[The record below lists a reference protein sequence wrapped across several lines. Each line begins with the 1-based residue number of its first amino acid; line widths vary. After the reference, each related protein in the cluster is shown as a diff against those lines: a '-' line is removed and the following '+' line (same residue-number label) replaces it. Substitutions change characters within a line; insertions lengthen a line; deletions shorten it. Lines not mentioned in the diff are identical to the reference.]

1 MKKKLLTIVLGI
13 LGVLMAVGGVW
24 WLTASDGEL
33 LNPLGLINWREKK
46 ENKLEVMGFLPTW
59 MIGKTLVYGEEI
71 DRLVFLGI
79 EVGEDGGLIWE
90 LQSNKMNSENY
101 KVIFEEVKRRGNK
114 NILGI
119 KQFDDNKLN
128 ILLADEVARK
138 RAVEEIKKLVDEKEF
153 DGVNVDFEFQGDPL
167 AVLGEE
173 TGLFLEELR
182 EAGVGEISLDVF
194 ANTVIKG
201 GDESLN
207 KLMTRLDHL
216 VVMAYDFH
224 RPGVDFVGPVAPIGS
239 PVGKRNIVEV
249 VEKMVVVGLDKEKMI
264 LAYPLYGYEWK
275 TETSEFGAKV
285 IRGWYQMASFRRVA
299 EMIGENEEINTERQ
313 LLVGWDEESMSPWLS
328 FVEDGEIRQ
337 IYYEDYESLKIKLDL
352 AKQYGVSG
360 VGFWALGYEGKEPVF
375 WKNMDRLLVKSD

>member
-1 MKKKLLTIVLGI
+1 MKKKLLIIV
-13 LGVLMAVGGVW
+13 LGVLMVGGGVW
-24 WLTASDGEL
+24 WFRASDGEL
-33 LNPLGLINWREKK
+33 LNPLGLINWREKEEK
-46 ENKLEVMGFLPTW
+46 KLEVMGFLPTW

-79 EVGEDGGLIWE
+79 EVGEDGGLVWE
-90 LQSNKMNSENY
+90 LQSNKVNSENY
-101 KVIFEEVKRRGNK
+101 MVIFEEINRRGNK

-128 ILLADEVARK
+128 ILLADDEARK
-138 RAVEEIKKLVDEKEF
+138 RAVEEIKELVEEKGFE
-153 DGVNVDFEFQGDPL
+153 GVNVDFEFQGDPL
-167 AVLGEE
+167 AVLGEGM
-173 TGLFLEELR
+173 GLFLDELR

-201 GDESLN
+201 GDENLT
-207 KLMTRLDHL
+207 KLMGRLDHL

-224 RPGVDFVGPVAPIGS
+224 RPGVNFVGPVAPIGS
-239 PVGKRNIVEV
+239 PPGKRNIVEV

-285 IRGWYQMASFRRVA
+285 IRGWYQMASWNRVKNLIETA
-299 EMIGENEEINTERQ
+299 DANA
-313 LLVGWDEESMSPWLS
+313 LVVKWDEESMSPWLS
-328 FVEDGEIRQ
+328 FVEEGEIRQ

-360 VGFWALGYEGKEPVF
+360 VGFWALGYEGKDPVF
-375 WKNMDRLLVKSD
+375 WKNLDRLLVKSE

>member
-1 MKKKLLTIVLGI
+1 MKKKRLIIVLGI
-13 LGVLMAVGGVW
+13 LGGLLVAGGVW
-24 WLTASDGEL
+24 WLRVNDGEL
-33 LNPLGLINWREKK
+33 LNPLGLANWREK
-46 ENKLEVMGFLPTW
+46 EEDKLEVMGFLPTW

-79 EVGEDGGLIWE
+79 EVSEDGGLVWE
-90 LQSNKMNSENY
+90 LQSNKVNSENY
-101 KVIFEEVKRRGNK
+101 MVIFEEIKRRGNK

-128 ILLADEVARK
+128 VLLADDEARK
-138 RAVEEIKKLVDEKEF
+138 RAVKEIKDLVEEKGF

-173 TGLFLEELR
+173 FGLFLDELR
-182 EAGVGEISLDVF
+182 EAGVGEISVDVF

-201 GDESLN
+201 GEENLI
-207 KLMTRLDHL
+207 KLMGRLDHL

-239 PVGKRNIVEV
+239 PPGKRNIVEV
-249 VEKMVVVGLDKEKMI
+249 VEKMVSAGLDKEKMI

-285 IRGWYQMASFRRVA
+285 IRGWYQMASWNRVNNLIETA
-299 EMIGENEEINTERQ
+299 DASA
-313 LLVGWDEESMSPWLS
+313 LVVKWDEESMSPWLS

-352 AKQYGVSG
+352 AKQYGVNG

-375 WKNMDRLLVKSD
+375 WKNLDQFLVKSE

>member
-1 MKKKLLTIVLGI
+1 VKKKLLVIVLGL
-13 LGVLMAVGGVW
+13 LGVLMAAGGFW
-24 WLTASDGEL
+24 WLKTSDGEL
-33 LNPLGLINWREKK
+33 LNPLGLINWREKE

-59 MIGKTLVYGEEI
+59 MVGKTLVYGEEI

-79 EVGEDGGLIWE
+79 EVDEDGGLVWE
-90 LQSNKMNSENY
+90 LQSNKVNSENY
-101 KVIFEEVKRRGNK
+101 MVIFEEIKRRGNK

-119 KQFDDNKLN
+119 KQFDYNKLN
-128 ILLADEVARK
+128 ILLADDEARK
-138 RAVEEIKKLVDEKEF
+138 RAVGEIKELVEEKGF

-167 AVLGEE
+167 AVLEE
-173 TGLFLEELR
+173 EMGLFLDELR
-182 EAGVGEISLDVF
+182 EAEVGEISLDVF

-201 GDESLN
+201 GDENLT
-207 KLMTRLDHL
+207 KLMGRLDHL

-224 RPGVDFVGPVAPIGS
+224 RPGVNFVGPVAPIGS

-249 VEKMVVVGLDKEKMI
+249 VEKMVSAGLDKEKMI

-275 TETSEFGAKV
+275 TETNEFGAKV

-299 EMIGENEEINTERQ
+299 EMIGQSEEINTERQ
-313 LLVGWDEESMSPWLS
+313 LQVGWDEESMSPWLS

-337 IYYEDYESLKIKLDL
+337 IYYEDYESLKIKMDL

-375 WKNMDRLLVKSD
+375 WKNMNWLLVKNE